1 MGTLRE
7 ARARRLL
14 SLRQLAERAGVAP
27 TTVHLIEAGRRLPHP
42 GTIRKL
48 AAALGVAPAEV
59 EEFRAAMDRA
69 AAGKAAA
76 PGAPRK
82 RDASGESNAGEA

>member
-1 MGTLRE
+1 MPTLRE

-14 SLRQLAERAGVAP
+14 SVRALADLAGVSK
-27 TTVHLIEAGRRLPHP
+27 TTIQLVEAGQRAPHY

-48 AAALGVAPAEV
+48 AAALEVDPLEIAE
-59 EEFRAAMDRA
+59 FQAAIEAA

-76 PGAPRK
+76 
-82 RDASGESNAGEA
+82 